1 MQQFYICFA
10 TNILHTLLELLLIYQ
25 HNFWWLTL
33 KLVFIIL
40 VRGIVYHEMLHAMG
54 FFHEQSRH
62 DRDDYVKINFENM
75 LQGK

>member
-1 MQQFYICFA
+1 MKLRQRFIK
-10 TNILHTLLELLLIYQ
+10 LLP
-25 HNFWWLTL
+25 L

-62 DRDDYVKINFENM
+62 DRDDYVQINFTNIR
-75 LQGK
+75 LGK